1 MARLGV
7 IAAVRDAIAS
17 RRVSAE
23 EVVRHAFELI
33 ERLDGPINA
42 VVALRADEALSEAQ
56 ALDRAGGAGGVL
68 AGPRLTNT
76 WRPGGVAL
84 TT

>member
-17 RRVSAE
+17 RRISAE

-33 ERLDGPINA
+33 ERLDLAEVWERERPWPL
-42 VVALRADEALSEAQ
+42 VAPGYDSFEAALGLSA
-56 ALDRAGGAGGVL
+56 AR
-68 AGPRLTNT
+68 
-76 WRPGGVAL
+76 
-84 TT
+84 